1 MATTETIFDPELIF
15 QGLSVAAMGA
25 FGWAWKLQTRIAIL
39 ETKVASKEK
48 WVSSLDEKLDRLA
61 LEFAEVR
68 GMLSQ
73 HLNLSKE

>member
-1 MATTETIFDPELIF
+1 MSEHIVLDTDIIF
-15 QGLSVAAMGA
+15 QGMSVAAMAA

-39 ETKVASKEK
+39 ETKVSNKES
-48 WVSSLDEKLDRLA
+48 WIEDIDSKLDNLA
-61 LEFAEVR
+61 LEFAELK